1 MNVYYNDYD
10 ALYEHIESLKP
21 YCLHLWLAMG
31 GEVTSP
37 FMVPL
42 KLLHMEREIGLIGG
56 TQPQWYTLTFKQRLM
71 RVENFI
77 DTETDEY
84 TRFMHTGM
92 ETQCTPN
99 KSGELNSDSIT
110 GSDEALPEISLS
122 DQVHLVYNKQLDTD
136 VDMLG
141 LYLTSEYSDSTTPD
155 NDVGIPDL
163 CSSSESSDFEFIGPA
178 TLVKPNLRFI
188 RRSMAR
194 RTNMKNRKGKV
205 NSDQSNTKPLSILH
219 QVCDTTARIEV
230 LGLRMQHIITTHQVR
245 GTVSQTG
252 ALSYKHAELH
262 TVWSNNL
269 ESNLTALRLSLNNL
283 ETKFAAFESIITE
296 TAATARSDVGY

>member
-1 MNVYYNDYD
+1 
-10 ALYEHIESLKP
+10 
-21 YCLHLWLAMG
+21 
-31 GEVTSP
+31 
-37 FMVPL
+37 
-42 KLLHMEREIGLIGG
+42 
-56 TQPQWYTLTFKQRLM
+56 M

-110 GSDEALPEISLS
+110 GSDEALPEITLS
-122 DQVHLVYNKQLDTD
+122 DQVHR
-136 VDMLG
+136 
-141 LYLTSEYSDSTTPD
+141 LYLTSEYSDSTKPH

-194 RTNMKNRKGKV
+194 RTNMKYRKGKV
-205 NSDQSNTKPLSILH
+205 NSDQSNTEPSSILH
-219 QVCDTTARIEV
+219 QVCDTTARIEE

-245 GTVSQTG
+245 GTVSQAG

-269 ESNLTALRLSLNNL
+269 ESNLTALGLSLNNPHL
-283 ETKFAAFESIITE
+283 NVRLQQSP
-296 TAATARSDVGY
+296 